1 MKRINRREILKT
13 SLSASLLTLTGKSSV
28 ARLFARSLWQGS
40 RYDCIVIG
48 AGMAGLAAARALHSK
63 GAAVVI
69 VEGRNRIGGRVWT
82 AASTQGV
89 PLDLGASWIEGV
101 NGNPISALARRFNVP
116 TAVTDF
122 DNRLIYE
129 AGGKKLDDAEIE
141 RIASGYQSALDQVG
155 TFRSRLEK
163 KDAPDISL
171 GAGFDQVLAN
181 RALSRPKRATFDY
194 SISTEIELDYGAD
207 VADLSLFQWDQD
219 SEFGGD
225 YVLFPGGYHQIVKGL
240 ARNLDIRLNQIV
252 ERIEY
257 DRDGVTII
265 TNQGEFK
272 GERAIVT
279 LPLGVL
285 KRGEVT
291 FVPPLPERKLAAIRR
306 LGMGTLN
313 KTYLR
318 FPRVFWSKEH
328 DRIGYVSARKGE
340 WTEWLNVFKYSG
352 QPILLAFNG
361 GEYGRRIEQSSD
373 RAIVDA
379 AMRVLRT
386 IHGGSIPEPEE
397 TLITRWTSDAFA
409 GGSYSC
415 IPPGASGRDYDAL
428 AEPVQNRIF
437 FAGEATSRKY
447 PATVPGA
454 FLSGEREGQR
464 IS

>member
-1 MKRINRREILKT
+1 MKRINRRELIRT
-13 SLSASLLTLTGKSSV
+13 SLSASLLALTGKSS
-28 ARLFARSLWQGS
+28 ARKLFGRGLWQGP

-48 AGMAGLAAARALHSK
+48 AGIAGLAAARALHSK

-69 VEGRNRIGGRVWT
+69 VEGRNRVGGRVWT
-82 AASTQGV
+82 SSSTQGV
-89 PLDLGASWIEGV
+89 PLDLGASWIEGI
-101 NGNPISALARRFNVP
+101 NGNPMSALARRFNVP
-116 TAVTDF
+116 TVVTDF
-122 DNRLIYE
+122 DNKLLYE
-129 AGGKKLDDAEIE
+129 AGGRKLEHAEIIK
-141 RIASGYQSALDQVG
+141 IASGYQSALGQVE
-155 TFRSRLEK
+155 TFRTRLEN
-163 KDAPDISL
+163 KDSPDISL
-171 GAGFDQVLAN
+171 GAGFDRVLTN
-181 RALSRPKRATFDY
+181 RALSRQERATFDY
-194 SISTEIELDYGAD
+194 SINTEIELDYGAD
-207 VADLSLFQWDQD
+207 VTDLSLFQWDQD
-219 SEFGGD
+219 SAFGGE

-240 ARNLDIRLNQIV
+240 ARNLDIRLNQTV

-257 DRDGVTII
+257 DRVGVTVT

-272 GERAIVT
+272 GQRAILT

-285 KRGEVT
+285 KRGDVT

-386 IHGGSIPEPEE
+386 IHGSSIPDPEE
-397 TLITRWTSDAFA
+397 ALITRWTSDAFA
-409 GGSYSC
+409 RGSYSC
-415 IPPGASGRDYDAL
+415 IPPGASGSDYDAL
-428 AEPVQNRIF
+428 AEPVQDRLF

-454 FLSGEREGQR
+454 FLSGEREVKR